1 MRLLSVVPIAKGA
14 FKENLSYFTSK
25 DLEPGALV
33 TVPVRKKIIPAIVV
47 SSQELRTAKTDL
59 RRADFSLKSIK
70 TIKAEKFLLPKFMEA
85 CKEIAF
91 FFLAPVGSIIKDLV
105 PQIILEDQ
113 AASNASQ
120 TESGAN
126 ANKYHEIVLF
136 QGDRE
141 ERIQYY
147 KSIIREEFA
156 RNRSVF
162 ICLPTAAD
170 IENVFPELQRGIEKY
185 AIIMH
190 SGIKKKEIK
199 ELWSF
204 ALREEHPLLI
214 AATRSFLSLPRENIG
229 TLIIDKE
236 SSPFYKLQTRPYLD
250 VRKAAEFIAQ
260 KKEIRLI
267 FGDIV
272 LRIETSH
279 RNRFASGRRIFS
291 EIEQAIAG
299 EDEIRKKIGEAAAK
313 NEKIILFANRRG
325 YSPIT
330 VCKDCFRP
338 VMCEKCHSPLVLHK
352 RENPPVGKSWLCHK
366 CLKEIIMPERC
377 PYCKSWKLEEYGAGI
392 RKTADEIKK
401 LFPHVKLFIM
411 DSDAVKTEKQGRE
424 IADGFLATPGAI
436 LVGTEIIF
444 SYIRQPVDTVV
455 VASIDSLFTLPDFRI
470 NEKIFQ
476 LLIKLKL
483 LAKKKFYIQTK
494 MPTLPSG
501 RPEQK
506 VFEEAI
512 RGNVSGFY
520 RAEIESRKESGYPPF
535 SLLIKIMGENK
546 NKPKLKKDADE
557 LEKRLA
563 KWNPISYSAFTPK
576 IKDKYIWNILLK
588 IEPETWPGGQKELR
602 EILSSLS
609 FVWKINVDPESLL

>member
-1 MRLLSVVPIAKGA
+1 MPIAKGG

-25 DLEPGALV
+25 DIEPGALV

-70 TIKAEKFLLPKFMEA
+70 TVRAEKFLLPKFMEA
-85 CKEIAF
+85 CKEMANY
-91 FFLAPVGSIIKDLV
+91 FLAPVGSIVKDLV
-105 PQIILEDQ
+105 PQIILEDP
-113 AASNASQ
+113 ATSNAGR
-120 TESGAN
+120 TESGID
-126 ANKYHEIVLF
+126 ANKYHEVILF

-170 IENVFPELQRGIEKY
+170 IENIFSELQRGIEKY

-190 SGIKKKEIK
+190 SGIKKKKIK

-204 ALREEHPLLI
+204 ALREQHPLLI

-236 SSPFYKLQTRPYLD
+236 SSPFYKLQNGPYLD
-250 VRKAAEFIAQ
+250 VRKAAELIAQ

-267 FGDIV
+267 FGDVV
-272 LRIETSH
+272 LRVETSY
-279 RNRFASGRRIFS
+279 RNKFASGRRIFS
-291 EIEQAIAG
+291 EIEQAVAS
-299 EDEIRKKIGEAAAK
+299 EDEIRKKIGEVLG
-313 NEKIILFANRRG
+313 NPPTGGEKIILFANRRG

-330 VCKDCFRP
+330 ICKDCFRP
-338 VMCEKCHSPLVLHK
+338 IMCEKCHSPLVLHK

-366 CLKEIIMPERC
+366 CLKEIIVPERC

-401 LFPHVKLFIM
+401 LFPQTKLFVM
-411 DSDAVKTEKQGRE
+411 DSDAVKTEKQGKE
-424 IADGFLATPGAI
+424 IADGFLAAPGLARAAEGAI

-444 SYIRQPVDTVV
+444 SYIHQPVDMV
-455 VASIDSLFTLPDFRI
+455 VAASVDPLFTLPDFRI

-476 LLIKLKL
+476 LLIKLKS

-494 MPTLPSG
+494 MP
-501 RPEQK
+501 EQK
-506 VFEEAI
+506 VFEEAM
-512 RGNVSGFY
+512 RGNISGFY
-520 RAEIESRKESGYPPF
+520 RAEIESRKESSYPPF
-535 SLLIKIMGENK
+535 SLLIKITGENK
-546 NKPKLKKDADE
+546 NKPKLKKDMDE

-588 IEPETWPGGQKELR
+588 IGPETWPTGQKELR
-602 EILSSLS
+602 EILSSLPPA
-609 FVWKINVDPESLL
+609 WKINVDPESLL